1 MRNNFRAWNLFN
13 YNTVSSQISKSQQC
27 VIIVVVRHV
36 KPVLLAFSMRFRLPP
51 DPGICILVLFH
62 FRLDF
67 FSTTL
72 NEPVATTPTLEHADQ
87 CCDIN
92 DPATSAILP
101 SCVDTRASSPTPLA
115 NLARLD
121 IKSLS
126 AAPALNPSSHG

>member
-1 MRNNFRAWNLFN
+1 MRL
-13 YNTVSSQISKSQQC
+13 
-27 VIIVVVRHV
+27 
-36 KPVLLAFSMRFRLPP
+36 RLPP

-67 FSTTL
+67 FSMTL

-101 SCVDTRASSPTPLA
+101 SRPRRHQSLSPSPLA